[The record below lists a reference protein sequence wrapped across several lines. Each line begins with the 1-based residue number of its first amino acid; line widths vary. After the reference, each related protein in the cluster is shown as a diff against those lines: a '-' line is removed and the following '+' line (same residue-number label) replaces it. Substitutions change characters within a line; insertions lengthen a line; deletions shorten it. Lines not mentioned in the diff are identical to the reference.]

1 MKKYLLFTILS
12 LICFSSICV
21 AQEANE
27 TATAKTSTQKKAFAL
42 AKNAS
47 VKTKPFIGTTN
58 EQDARCYPVFY
69 EYYNAKLKLES
80 IKDIDGNIIP
90 LTNESL
96 EKLMQERNEKL
107 RKILTPD
114 QMKIWQSVLEPVLIK
129 DENK

>member
-21 AQEANE
+21 AQEANK
-27 TATAKTSTQKKAFAL
+27 TATAKTPTQKKAFAL

-80 IKDIDGNIIP
+80 TRDAEGNIVAA
-90 LTNESL
+90 TQESL
-96 EKLMQERNEKL
+96 DKLIVIRNEKL
-107 RKILTPD
+107 NKILTPD
-114 QMKIWQSVLEPVLIK
+114 QMKMWQSVLEPILIK
-129 DENK
+129 DESK